1 MTGTQ
6 WVIPPVNLP
15 ERLAL
20 ARELHISP
28 VTAQILLNRGITT
41 AAAARAFFQ
50 PDPANLIPP
59 EKIPGLP
66 AARERLVQ
74 AIEKREKIMVHGDY
88 DVDGLAAT
96 AIMLE
101 TLARLGVE
109 AEVYIPDR
117 LAEGYGLKKKA
128 LIKALELDCRLV
140 VTVDCGITSL
150 EEAIFARQQG
160 LDLIITDHH
169 RPGAELP
176 QARAVVNPLLAPDLP
191 PLCGAGVAFK
201 LAQSLAN
208 YFGLAPQGEVAAGWA
223 LDLVA
228 LATIA
233 DAVPLLGENRL
244 LVQLGLKALA
254 GGARPGLKALGEVA
268 GLPAR
273 EWTAREVAFGLVP
286 RLNACGRLGS
296 AVPALE
302 ILITSSP
309 QRALELAQHLQKENQ
324 ARRHLEES
332 IAAEAEAMA
341 VKALAAGAKG
351 LVLAAEGW
359 HPGVTGIVAARL
371 VEKFNYPVVLI
382 ALAGDRG
389 RGSGRSLPG
398 INLHE
403 ILTRCR
409 SHLLA
414 FGGHAQAAGLEI
426 AAKEIP
432 AFQAA
437 FNEAVR
443 SLMTEVQLAPAI
455 APEAEVLFSQLDWE
469 LLAEL
474 EGLAPYG
481 EGNPR
486 PLLVYSNARLKA
498 ARQVGSNGAH
508 LKLMVGGEGR
518 QLEAIGFNLQLPP
531 GLSPGDLVDLAFY
544 LERDNYQGREEL
556 QLALAALRPAGRIPA
571 LPVVS
576 KELVAATSQAGAN
589 PTWCRQL
596 QAVLNG
602 NRPVAGLLFA
612 TSLAIRQC
620 YYGLKRCLKN
630 PVSLRPLGPWLGQAG
645 FNSILSQGRGIITCH
660 PFWPAEAGAGE
671 DSFLVSALVTGE
683 QAAGYLLR
691 PAGSP
696 AIWQVFPELLPLLTE
711 LLARGQ
717 NVLLYERDAAQMLQ
731 LAARLQQELP
741 GVRLAVDT
749 FLDARHLW
757 LARETALSGRLPL
770 LVASREMPAWFY
782 PADAVIFNYPPGSQ
796 EEIELALPAAEQVP
810 EVYINLR
817 EGDRQPE
824 NLRRELVVFYR
835 QLQKGTNNGSRL
847 YIINNKGY
855 HQRWYLAIFEE
866 LGLIRVESR
875 GRELAIH
882 LQEVAAR
889 CNLMASRRYR
899 QLLAETEMARQFYRQ
914 IAGGR

>member
-1 MTGTQ
+1 LTGMR
-6 WVIPPVNLP
+6 WAMPPVNLP

-41 AAAARAFFQ
+41 AAAARTFFQ

-74 AIEKREKIMVHGDY
+74 AIVNGEKIMVHGDY

-109 AEVYIPDR
+109 AEVYLPDR
-117 LAEGYGLKKKA
+117 LTEGYGLKKKG
-128 LIKALELDCRLV
+128 LIKALELNCQLV
-140 VTVDCGITSL
+140 ITVDCGITSL
-150 EEAIFARQQG
+150 EEAIFAREQG

-169 RPGAELP
+169 RPGTGLP
-176 QARAVVNPLLAPDLP
+176 QAKAVVNPLLASGLP

-201 LAQSLAN
+201 LAQSLATH
-208 YFGLAPQGEVAAGWA
+208 FGLAPQKGMAAGWA

-273 EWTAREVAFGLVP
+273 EWTSREVAFGLVP

-296 AVPALE
+296 AMPALE
-302 ILITSSP
+302 ILLTTSP

-341 VKALAAGAKG
+341 VTALAAGAKG

-359 HPGVTGIVAARL
+359 HPGVTGIIAARL
-371 VEKFNYPVVLI
+371 VEKYNCPVVLI
-382 ALAGDRG
+382 TVMGDRG

-403 ILTRCR
+403 ILARCR
-409 SHLLA
+409 SYLLS

-426 AAKEIP
+426 ATKEIP
-432 AFQAA
+432 AFRAA
-437 FNEAVR
+437 FNEVVK
-443 SLMTEVQLAPAI
+443 SLMAEVQPAPEI
-455 APEAEVLFSQLDWE
+455 SPEAEVLFNQLDWD

-474 EGLAPYG
+474 EGLAPFG

-508 LKLMVGGEGR
+508 LKLTLAGEGR

-531 GLSPGDLVDLAFY
+531 ELSPGDLLDLAFY

-556 QLALAALRPAGRIPA
+556 QLSLAALRPAGRVPV
-571 LPVVS
+571 LPVIN
-576 KELVAATSQAGAN
+576 KDLVAATGAAGASSI
-589 PTWCRQL
+589 WCRQL
-596 QAVLNG
+596 QRALSN
-602 NRPVAGLLFA
+602 NRPIAGLLFA
-612 TSLAIRQC
+612 TSLAIRQS
-620 YYGLKRCLKN
+620 YYGLKRCFKN
-630 PVSLRPLGPWLGQAG
+630 PVFLRPLGPWLGQAG
-645 FNSILSQGRGIITCH
+645 LSRILTREGALITCH
-660 PFWPAEAGAGE
+660 PFWAAEAEAGEG
-671 DSFLVSALVTGE
+671 SFLVSALVTGE
-683 QAAGYLLR
+683 QAAGHLLR
-691 PAGSP
+691 PVGGP
-696 AIWQVFPELLPLLTE
+696 ATWQVFPELLPLLTE

-717 NVLLYERDAAQMLQ
+717 NVLIYERDAAQTLQ
-731 LAARLQQELP
+731 LGTRLQRELP

-749 FLDARHLW
+749 YLDARHLW
-757 LARETALSGRLPL
+757 LVRETALSGRLPL
-770 LVASREMPAWFY
+770 LVANREMPAWFY

-796 EEIELALPAAEQVP
+796 EEIELALPLAEQVP
-810 EVYINLR
+810 EVYISLR

-824 NLRRELVVFYR
+824 NLRRELAVFYR